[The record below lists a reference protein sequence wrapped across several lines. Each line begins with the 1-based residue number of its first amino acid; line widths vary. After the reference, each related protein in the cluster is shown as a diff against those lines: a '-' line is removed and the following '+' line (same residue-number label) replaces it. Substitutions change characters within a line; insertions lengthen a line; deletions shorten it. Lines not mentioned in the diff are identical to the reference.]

1 MSMLKRLGDDR
12 LVAASA
18 IMFVSFV
25 VGSVSNYAFQLVMG
39 RLMAPSTYGVLNT
52 LLSAMVIFSVPL
64 AAAQMAVSRR
74 MAATQARAAFGEA
87 RMQLRSALK
96 TSSIAAVVI
105 AFVWVVFS
113 EPLGKLFPS
122 ADSLSLLM
130 LGLTIA
136 VGCLPPVVLGASQG
150 LQKFILFAV
159 SSGLQGPFKLVFG
172 VAAILLG
179 FGLAGVMSGLVLSSV
194 LLFALTLTAV
204 RRTLSAYAPL
214 PPIDNHT
221 MSGLAA
227 MLLGN
232 LGFTILTQADM
243 MFMAHTLSAEE
254 TGRYAAAAILGKSVM
269 YLPGSIVLA
278 MFPMVSA
285 AQATRSSTLPLL
297 FKALAISVTLA
308 GAAALCFAVAPEL
321 ILHLLFGE
329 RYVSA
334 AETLRWFG
342 FAMLPF
348 AAGLVLLQ
356 YCLARGALT
365 PGLIST
371 AVAVSFVIVQLT
383 IARGIVALLQSLA
396 AHGTVLVAL
405 LAVYVVRSHRAA
417 RL

>member
-1 MSMLKRLGDDR
+1 MSIFKRLGKDR

-25 VGSVSNYAFQLVMG
+25 VGSASNYAFQLVMG
-39 RLMAPSTYGVLNT
+39 RFMAPSTYGVLNT

-87 RMQLRSALK
+87 RTQFASALK
-96 TSSIAAVVI
+96 FSGIAAFAI
-105 AFVWVVFS
+105 AIFWFAFS
-113 EPLGKLFPS
+113 QPLGTLFPS
-122 ADSLSLLM
+122 ADSVSVLM

-136 VGCLPPVVLGASQG
+136 VGCLPPVVLGATQG
-150 LQKFILFAV
+150 LQKFTLFAV
-159 SSGLQGPFKLVFG
+159 SSGLQGPLKLAFG
-172 VAAILLG
+172 VSALLLG
-179 FGLAGVMSGLVLSSV
+179 FGLAGVMSGLVLASILV
-194 LLFALTLTAV
+194 FALTLAAV

-214 PPIDNHT
+214 PSEDSHT

-254 TGRYAAAAILGKSVM
+254 TGRYAAAAILGKAVM

-285 AQATRSSTLPLL
+285 AQASRTSTLPLL
-297 FKALAISVTLA
+297 FKALAISTALA
-308 GAAALCFAVAPEL
+308 GSAAFCFAAAPEL
-321 ILHLLFGE
+321 ILRLLFGE
-329 RYVSA
+329 RYVPA
-334 AETLRWFG
+334 AATLRWFG

-371 AVAVSFVIVQLT
+371 AVAASFVIVQLT
-383 IARGIVALLQSLA
+383 IARGTVALLQSLA
-396 AHGTVLVAL
+396 LHGAVLAAL
-405 LAVYVVRSHRAA
+405 LVIYVVRSHRPGQA
-417 RL
+417 